1 MKWNSHCYAL
11 VRLFFFAFHCNT
23 KMLFMDEKMGYNI
36 VDKINER
43 WYQNLILIDLHITS
57 KKYKPTALIHS
68 VSCQS
73 AARFQDLDLNGG
85 RKAQRRLSI
94 IDGMATT
101 WRALSSPFLIHATS
115 FVSAPL
121 PSCQRHC
128 FRVSATSVVSAPLQL
143 WQRHCLR
150 VSAIA
155 FVSAPLHLC
164 QRNCLRVSDTSF
176 VSVPHHLCQWHI
188 SVWGPHALWQ
198 HFSKAPHSLYQY
210 LILYDTATC
219 FTSVPLSFCQ
229 GLGATFLLTAQLPL

>member
-1 MKWNSHCYAL
+1 MEQPLLCSCKA
-11 VRLFFFAFHCNT
+11 FFFAFHCNT

-101 WRALSSPFLIHATS
+101 WRALSSPFLIYATS

-121 PSCQRHC
+121 PSCQRH
-128 FRVSATSVVSAPLQL
+128 FNYVSAT
-143 WQRHCLR
+143 
-150 VSAIA
+150 A
-155 FVSAPLHLC
+155 FALAPLHLFPC
-164 QRNCLRVSDTSF
+164 HIICASGTSLYEGNTLFDSTFRKLHILCISTSF
-176 VSVPHHLCQWHI
+176 SMTQPR
-188 SVWGPHALWQ
+188 ALR
-198 HFSKAPHSLYQY
+198 LYHY
-210 LILYDTATC
+210 L
-219 FTSVPLSFCQ
+219 FVRGSEPLSFWQ
-229 GLGATFLLTAQLPL
+229 PNFLCNSANSFTTAALP